1 MTDCHYTR
9 RFASA
14 RHNFLHSSR
23 HQHFYVLLDSVFW
36 EISASDLFVNCL
48 PSFLRRWNDTI
59 FRLFTVVLT
68 PLYEMINPSTDNS
81 DICSICVSG
90 QDRGLL
96 L

>member
-36 EISASDLFVNCL
+36 EISASGLFVNRL

-81 DICSICVSG
+81 DIRSICVSG